1 MSSVPKIPDHI
12 TGKEIARHNKLLN
25 EISDSLRA
33 LSEEDQFLID
43 NIMKMTSRNI
53 VVGWFEIVRKDIED
67 WEGILS
73 KLKDL
78 FGDVKK

>member
-25 EISDSLRA
+25 EISASLRA

-43 NIMKMTSRNI
+43 NIMKMTS
-53 VVGWFEIVRKDIED
+53 
-67 WEGILS
+67 GILGTLLIIHLLS
-73 KLKDL
+73 I
-78 FGDVKK
+78 